1 MTNRRSTPRP
11 PETVPAKTKP
21 GRLAPPHRPRD
32 EPAPKVAR
40 AADPDGDLD
49 RARRLGHRAVP
60 AAADASRDPL
70 GRDAVRRAAA
80 KDADEEEK
88 IGKGSKDVPG
98 PRLALEEYLE
108 RRRDGRY

>member
-1 MTNRRSTPRP
+1 
-11 PETVPAKTKP
+11 
-21 GRLAPPHRPRD
+21 
-32 EPAPKVAR
+32 VAR

-70 GRDAVRRAAA
+70 GRDALRRASA
-80 KDADEEEK
+80 KDGDEEEK
-88 IGKGSKDVPG
+88 LGKGGKDVPG

-108 RRRDGRY
+108 RRRAGRY